1 MMTLIVLVAAVA
13 LVVAAGEAV
22 RLQCRRM
29 LDRPVRFGSSISAA
43 TTTGTVTALHT
54 DSDAAPAAAAA

>member
-1 MMTLIVLVAAVA
+1 MMTLIVLLAATL

-29 LDRPVRFGSSISAA
+29 LDRPVRI
-43 TTTGTVTALHT
+43 TGTDEVRA
-54 DSDAAPAAAAA
+54 DGQPAGAAMA